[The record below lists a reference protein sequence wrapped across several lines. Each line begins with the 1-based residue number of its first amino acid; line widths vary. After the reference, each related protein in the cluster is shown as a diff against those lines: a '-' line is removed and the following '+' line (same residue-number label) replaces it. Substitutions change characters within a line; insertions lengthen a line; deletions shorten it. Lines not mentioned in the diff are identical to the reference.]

1 MRCRLVRKQRI
12 ELRPDLI
19 VDCILLLVLL
29 SLDCSLLTQRG
40 CRRYSHLGMQRCFLS
55 SLCIQQ
61 ASVLL
66 NPQPYQQEIMRLGL
80 MPQFCE
86 QQVDAVLSKVSSSSS
101 SRSLSLSLCLQST
114 IFPFIPS
121 LQRDM
126 YELIFSVAL
135 EHNRMNLLN
144 KCAQSCLDG
153 SFMCNMSNPTQLS
166 LSMLTKWM
174 VTRAEQIKDY
184 ITEMCHCI
192 FDVKGFH
199 LEEREQR
206 EFGQLNVQL
215 YRLWQLQQKL
225 LKLGKRR
232 LPVEVLEDLQHK
244 EQAFNLLFEYQR
256 VLCWLID
263 VGLLPECLQ
272 QRPLRVIKHD
282 YQERRHKRIGRLY
295 IDEMLQRSG
304 LTQALQ
310 QAAESEGTA
319 ARVGGALYP
328 PQSFRALMQLM
339 IFPNSLV
346 LHKHEVLLYLLLDLD
361 SISTSTTTSSLFDE
375 FALAFNVGKTLLNSV
390 RSFWFLDRGQCEV
403 SLESL

>member
-1 MRCRLVRKQRI
+1 
-12 ELRPDLI
+12 
-19 VDCILLLVLL
+19 
-29 SLDCSLLTQRG
+29 
-40 CRRYSHLGMQRCFLS
+40 
-55 SLCIQQ
+55 
-61 ASVLL
+61 
-66 NPQPYQQEIMRLGL
+66 
-80 MPQFCE
+80 
-86 QQVDAVLSKVSSSSS
+86 
-101 SRSLSLSLCLQST
+101 
-114 IFPFIPS
+114 
-121 LQRDM
+121 M

-135 EHNRMNLLN
+135 EHNRMNLLK

-174 VTRAEQIKDY
+174 VTRAEQIKGY

-192 FDVKGFH
+192 FDVEGYQ
-199 LEEREQR
+199 LDEREQR

-215 YRLWQLQQKL
+215 YRLWQLQQQL
-225 LKLGKRR
+225 LELGKGR

-244 EQAFNLLFEYQR
+244 EQAFNLLYEYQR
-256 VLCWLID
+256 VLYWIID

-272 QRPLRVIKHD
+272 LRPLRVIKHD

-310 QAAESEGTA
+310 QAAESA
-319 ARVGGALYP
+319 AAACGGAALYP
-328 PQSFRALMQLM
+328 PQSFRTLLQLM
-339 IFPNSLV
+339 LFPDSLV
-346 LHKHEVLLYLLLDLD
+346 LHKHELLLYLLLDLD
-361 SISTSTTTSSLFDE
+361 SISTTTTTTTTTTTLLFDE